1 MKNISLLSVVFY
13 FVLMHSC
20 TDMTEQNNPREIVI
34 AGKVINYDVDSG
46 KNILTIYINDNGR
59 ATQLNFPTRIDSVGN
74 FHVKFERYYPQD
86 VMISYRTNFRV
97 IVHPGDSLYVEF
109 DGKTRQRT
117 KIFETVKYSGD
128 GATINSQ
135 LSKYLITYF
144 ETRPSSTLIQQNER
158 QLNPDDYKSFQDSIR
173 NAREIH
179 RDQFILDN
187 EPNNELVNWINTDIR
202 LSYFDNLLSYPSS
215 HKRSNKLPRDWDIGD
230 EYYDF
235 IDTIQP
241 VTIKSL
247 VYADTRFFINQ
258 YLYSYVWKMAWKN
271 ADSKSQAN
279 YDSLIL
285 HQILELSPDEGL
297 VKQLTLNEYINSRF
311 SKYEVS
317 LYEKNVELIN
327 ESITENFLIEP
338 IHQHY
343 EEIRTY
349 IDKPA
354 LAEEIEINGISENN
368 ASEIWSKILSEN
380 KGKVIYLDCWATWCG
395 ACIAEFPNSN
405 EMMEAYKDK
414 DVEFVYFCLMSDEKQ
429 WKAVLAEK
437 KMKGQHYFL
446 DDEQS
451 AYFVQLLKIS
461 GYPTYAIIDKEG
473 RVIRTGSSFR
483 PARSNTE
490 KIIDEL
496 LMAEIG

>member
-1 MKNISLLSVVFY
+1 MKRIALLSVLF
-13 FVLMHSC
+13 FVLVHSC
-20 TDMTEQNNPREIVI
+20 TEISEQSISKEIII
-34 AGKVINYDVDSG
+34 AGKVINYDTNSG

-59 ATQLNFPTRIDSVGN
+59 ATQLSVPTRIDSVGN
-74 FHVKFERYYPQD
+74 FLVKLERYYPQD

-97 IVHPGDSLYVEF
+97 LVHPGDSLYVEF

-128 GATINSQ
+128 AATINTK
-135 LSKYLITYF
+135 LSKYLKTYF
-144 ETRPSSTLIQQNER
+144 ETRPSSALIRHNEK
-158 QLNPDDYKSFQDSIR
+158 QLNPDEYKSFQDSIR

-215 HKRSNKLPRDWDIGD
+215 HSRSNELPRDWYIGD
-230 EYYDF
+230 EYYNF
-235 IDTIQP
+235 IDSIQP
-241 VTIKSL
+241 VTNKTL
-247 VYADTRFFINQ
+247 VFADTRWFINQ
-258 YLYSYVWKMAWKN
+258 YLNSYIWTIAWKN
-271 ADSKSQAN
+271 ADSKSKAN
-279 YDSLIL
+279 YDSLII

-297 VKQLTLNEYINSRF
+297 LKQLALNEYINSRF

-317 LYEKNVELIN
+317 LYEENVELIN

-343 EEIRTY
+343 KEIRAY
-349 IDKPA
+349 LDRPV
-354 LAEEIEINGISENN
+354 LANEIEINGISDNTAAEL
-368 ASEIWSKILSEN
+368 WSKILSEN

-405 EMMEAYKDK
+405 KMMEELKNR
-414 DVEFVYFCLMSDEKQ
+414 DVEFVYLCFKSEEKQ

-437 KMKGQHYFL
+437 QMKGKHYFL
-446 DDEQS
+446 NDEQS
-451 AYFVQLLKIS
+451 AYFQQLLEIS

-473 RVIRTGSSFR
+473 HIVRKGGAFR
-483 PARSNTE
+483 PSREGTD
-490 KIIDEL
+490 KIIKEL
-496 LMAEIG
+496 LMTEIV